1 MPDSLA
7 QSIKDLTHADA
18 RRRLAAAENLCHQ
31 AEAAQ
36 PAALALAKAADD
48 EDDDVREAVV
58 AALEDL
64 GPPPPEQLSELIPLL
79 SEPSGDVAYWAATL
93 LGRLG
98 PAAAPAVA
106 ALTSTLGPAAAL
118 TVRQRAAWAL
128 GNIGPAAAAAVTALE
143 MAATHNDPRLARL
156 ARQALDQIRAK

>member
-1 MPDSLA
+1 MPNSVV
-7 QSIKDLTHADA
+7 QWINDLTNADG
-18 RRRLAAAENLCHQ
+18 RRRLTAAENLCHQ

-36 PAALALAKAADD
+36 PAAVALAKAAAD

-64 GPPPPEQLSELIPLL
+64 GPPPLEQLDQLTPLL
-79 SEPSGDVAYWAATL
+79 ADPNGDVAYWAATL

-98 PAAAPAVA
+98 SSAAPAVA
-106 ALTSTLGPAAAL
+106 ALTSALAPAAPL

-128 GNIGPAAAAAVTALE
+128 GNVGPAAASATPALE
-143 MAATHNDPRLARL
+143 MAAAHNDPRLARL
-156 ARQALDQIRAK
+156 AKQALDQIRAK

>member
-1 MPDSLA
+1 MPDSVA
-7 QSIKDLTHADA
+7 QSIKDLTHADG
-18 RRRLAAAENLCHQ
+18 RRRLTAAESLCHQ

-36 PAALALAKAADD
+36 PAAVALAKAAAD

-64 GPPPPEQLSELIPLL
+64 GPPPPEQLGELIPLL
-79 SEPSGDVAYWAATL
+79 SDPNGDVAYWAATL

-106 ALTSTLGPAAAL
+106 ALTSALGPAAPL

-128 GNIGPAAAAAVTALE
+128 GNIGPAAASATSALE
-143 MAATHNDPRLARL
+143 MAAAHNDPRLARL